1 MPKRLDAN
9 APYWLQIQAAERQ
22 IIEYA
27 FEAGGDLPQTAMLL
41 GISLP
46 HLRRRVRVLG
56 LSAKLGVRKVSAK
69 AQRRRRSRR
78 KAQAGKKAKR
88 ANEPALA
95 KPRRRTTPTPGAET
109 LTSASIQHVSATS
122 AFTQGSDQ
130 TFGTGAE
137 RYAHDQAAHA
147 GAAVGT
153 PGAAPSGA

>member
-69 AQRRRRSRR
+69 AQRRRRSRH
-78 KAQAGKKAKR
+78 KAQAAKKAKR
-88 ANEPALA
+88 ANEPTLA
-95 KPRRRTTPTPGAET
+95 KARHRTKPAPGAET
-109 LTSASIQHVSATS
+109 LTSASIQHVPATA
-122 AFTQGSDQ
+122 AFPQGSDQ
-130 TFGTGAE
+130 TFGAGSE

-147 GAAVGT
+147 STAAGASSA
-153 PGAAPSGA
+153 PPSGA